1 MQDTVI
7 SDLHPGIV
15 YNYKLGVFYRLQT
28 QENVN
33 QQVYRTLPDG
43 TNLVKG
49 RLMVPDPDGFI
60 TYRCTISGK
69 AVKLKAI
76 RVAYEMFYNTKRPI
90 GMIVYPKDMI
100 DSNLK
105 INNIGLVSKDLWS
118 SVKDSFFNITGG
130 IKIKPHKDNAYSFVV
145 HYRKNGRPVQKTVHD
160 ITQAL
165 LLKRKI
171 IVESYKIATKYVV
184 TH

>member
-1 MQDTVI
+1 MADTVI

-15 YNYKLGVFYRLQT
+15 YNYKMGVFYRLQP

-33 QQVYRTLPDG
+33 QQVYRTLPNG
-43 TNLVKG
+43 LNLVKG
-49 RLMVPDPDGFI
+49 RLLTPNIDGFLN
-60 TYRCTISGK
+60 YKCPVGMK
-69 AVKLKAI
+69 AIKLKAI

-100 DSNLK
+100 ESNLK
-105 INNIGLVSKDLWS
+105 INNIGLISVDLWAT
-118 SVKDSFFNITGG
+118 VKDAHFNITGG
-130 IKIKPHKDNAYSFVV
+130 IKIKPHKENAYSFVV
-145 HYRKNGRPVQKTVHD
+145 HYRKNSRPVQKTVHD

-171 IVESYKIATKYVV
+171 IVESYKIATKYTV